1 MKDFNKSLKVM
12 TAYQNIDQ
20 PSYCVVHLYEK
31 YIWLCPS
38 HDPKCSH
45 DLYLH
50 LLKHYSQHMWYSCQP
65 IGVNTL
71 QQVTSK
77 LANMA
82 NLSSKCMNH
91 SLHATGP
98 THMYETGMDEIGQG
112 VNRAQVQCC
121 PWVQAHLLKLRWRI
135 MLVRFCMLT
144 NPLMSLRKPVSPLLL
159 SPRDHWNMRIWR
171 GITLNQLAKVQSCV
185 PVNVWI

>member
-1 MKDFNKSLKVM
+1 
-12 TAYQNIDQ
+12 
-20 PSYCVVHLYEK
+20 
-31 YIWLCPS
+31 
-38 HDPKCSH
+38 
-45 DLYLH
+45 
-50 LLKHYSQHMWYSCQP
+50 MWYSCQP

-121 PWVQAHLLKLRWRI
+121 P
-135 MLVRFCMLT
+135 
-144 NPLMSLRKPVSPLLL
+144 
-159 SPRDHWNMRIWR
+159 
-171 GITLNQLAKVQSCV
+171 
-185 PVNVWI
+185 